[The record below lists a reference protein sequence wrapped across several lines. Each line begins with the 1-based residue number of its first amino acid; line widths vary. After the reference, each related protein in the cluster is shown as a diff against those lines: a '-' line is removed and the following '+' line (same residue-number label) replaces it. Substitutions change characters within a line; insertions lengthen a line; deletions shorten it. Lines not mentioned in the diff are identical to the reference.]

1 MKRRTKVHMKAIHVN
16 VPIRLLEDFDAE
28 LGFKQSRSKLI
39 ASLMEEHIYR
49 GGTYVRDA
57 SSRRLMAALTA
68 REDTDETLR
77 SLLLQVLA
85 KTP

>member
-16 VPIRLLEDFDAE
+16 VPIRILEDFDAE
-28 LGFKQSRSKLI
+28 LGFKESRSKII
-39 ASLMEEHIYR
+39 ASLMAERVYG

-57 SSRRLMAALTA
+57 TTRRLMSTLTA
-68 REDTDETLR
+68 REDTDDTLK
-77 SLLLQVLA
+77 SLLLQILT

>member
-1 MKRRTKVHMKAIHVN
+1 MKRRTMVHMKAIHVN
-16 VPIRLLEDFDAE
+16 VPIRTLEDFDAE
-28 LGFKQSRSKLI
+28 LGFKESRSKII
-39 ASLMEEHIYR
+39 ASLMAERVYG
-49 GGTYVRDA
+49 GGTFVKDA

-77 SLLLQVLA
+77 SLLLQILA

>member
-1 MKRRTKVHMKAIHVN
+1 MKRRTKVHARPIHVN
-16 VPIRLLEDFDAE
+16 VPISLLNDFDAE
-28 LGFKQSRSKLI
+28 LGFKESRSKLI
-39 ASLMEEHIYR
+39 CSLMAERVYG
-49 GGTYVRDA
+49 GGTFVRDA

-77 SLLLQVLA
+77 SLLLQILA

>member
-16 VPIRLLEDFDAE
+16 VPIQTLEDFDAE
-28 LGFKQSRSKLI
+28 LGFKESRSKII
-39 ASLMEEHIYR
+39 ASLMAERVYG

-57 SSRRLMAALTA
+57 TTRSLMSTLTA
-68 REDTDETLR
+68 REDTDETLK
-77 SLLLQVLA
+77 SLLLQILT

>member
-16 VPIRLLEDFDAE
+16 VPIRALEDFDAE
-28 LGFKQSRSKLI
+28 LGFKESRSKII
-39 ASLMEEHIYR
+39 ASLMAERVYG

-57 SSRRLMAALTA
+57 TTRRLMSTLTA
-68 REDTDETLR
+68 REDTDETLK
-77 SLLLQVLA
+77 SLLLQILT